1 MRTLYD
7 RIDVNWTEFI
17 NVYHGTWDFLI
28 RLEDFRS
35 VFNHLTWCFRGSVM
49 LSPCTWHDGFNVI
62 WRSKSS
68 TIHPEFPPR
77 DLRARHPSF
86 LWNSL
91 DMFFGNGPRHFKT
104 CLLICSLR
112 CFPRKKTYWVPPM
125 DQALVKEEE
134 EEEDVATGGLGAP
147 GAGETSRSRD
157 MGWCPYSYGYI
168 MVI

>member
-35 VFNHLTWCFRGSVM
+35 VFNHLTWCLRGSVM

-134 EEEDVATGGLGAP
+134 EERGRCNGGVGSTWRRWNLQKSG
-147 GAGETSRSRD
+147 
-157 MGWCPYSYGYI
+157 YGMVPPI
-168 MVI
+168 AMVILW

>member
-1 MRTLYD
+1 M
-7 RIDVNWTEFI
+7 
-17 NVYHGTWDFLI
+17 GFLI

-77 DLRARHPSF
+77 DLRARHPRGGCF

-104 CLLICSLR
+104 CLLICSPSLFSPQENLLSSSHGPGIGQRRGRRRGR
-112 CFPRKKTYWVPPM
+112 CNGAVGSTWRRWNLQKSGYGM
-125 DQALVKEEE
+125 
-134 EEEDVATGGLGAP
+134 GAP
-147 GAGETSRSRD
+147 IA
-157 MGWCPYSYGYI
+157 
-168 MVI
+168 MVILCYMYDYPLVI